1 MLPQKYNYDGLVIL
15 TLYFSILR
23 PILIQH
29 IPILSTLFKKHWR
42 FCGGIGYP
50 QRRLINRQKE

>member
-29 IPILSTLFKKHWR
+29 IPILSTLFKK
-42 FCGGIGYP
+42 
-50 QRRLINRQKE
+50 L